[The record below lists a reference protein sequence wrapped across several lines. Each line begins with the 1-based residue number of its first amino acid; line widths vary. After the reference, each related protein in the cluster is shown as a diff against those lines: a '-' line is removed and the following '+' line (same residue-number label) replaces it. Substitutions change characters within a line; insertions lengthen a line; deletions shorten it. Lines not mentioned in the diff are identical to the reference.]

1 MSPQSGN
8 GAKSAPIVLVA
19 SILVGAVMVAVIGTF
34 VPGLA
39 SITGAPAFWIPIAF
53 YAIAV
58 ADVLVALW
66 LWRKLKGMRQ
76 SSSRGGGPVQRQ

>member
-1 MSPQSGN
+1 MPSQSGN
-8 GAKSAPIVLVA
+8 SAKSAPIVLVA
-19 SILVGAVMVAVIGTF
+19 SVLVGAVLVATIGTL

-39 SITGAPAFWIPIAF
+39 GITGAPAFWIPVVF

-66 LWRKLKGMRQ
+66 LWRKLKAMRPP
-76 SSSRGGGPVQRQ
+76 SSPGTGPVQRR

>member
-1 MSPQSGN
+1 MPSHSGN
-8 GAKSAPIVLVA
+8 GAKSTPIVLVA
-19 SILVGAVMVAVIGTF
+19 SVLVGAVLVATIGTL

-39 SITGAPAFWIPIAF
+39 GITGAPAFWIPVVF

-66 LWRKLKGMRQ
+66 LWRKLKAMRP
-76 SSSRGGGPVQRQ
+76 SSHGSGPVQRR